1 MLWIIF
7 LTCKSIH
14 LCNRRKIDFFLFQKI
29 SRKMGPKVNVPVIV
43 ILLLKFD
50 KILKNNFNSSILQQL
65 IVRLNSIV
73 YKQLS

>member
-1 MLWIIF
+1 
-7 LTCKSIH
+7 
-14 LCNRRKIDFFLFQKI
+14 
-29 SRKMGPKVNVPVIV
+29 MGPKVNVPVIV